1 MLDFKFFR
9 NNKTRV
15 FTDYM
20 DQMDDYFLGG
30 IQPTRNRND
39 RRPGSS
45 RREYN
50 SFSYP
55 NAGSLNGEMNY
66 LFIWLPN
73 DTRRIN
79 EYRLGMYQGCIKDF
93 GHTYDNTVIEDNE
106 MLFLI
111 PTIESIHIER
121 YETNVAI
128 GSNYEFSDPNELVT
142 IFYKIYT
149 ND

>member
-1 MLDFKFFR
+1 MKQFKFFQK
-9 NNKTRV
+9 NKTRV

-20 DQMDDYFLGG
+20 NQMDDYFLGG
-30 IQPTRNRND
+30 IQPTRNRSD

-55 NAGSLNGEMNY
+55 NAGGEMNY
-66 LFIWLPN
+66 IFIWLPN
-73 DTRRIN
+73 DTRQIN

-93 GHTYDNTVIEDNE
+93 GHTYDNTIIEDNE

-111 PTIESIHIER
+111 PTIESIHIIR
-121 YETNVAI
+121 LDINVAVCN
-128 GSNYEFSDPNELVT
+128 NYEFTDANELVT
-142 IFYKIYT
+142 IFYKIYIT
-149 ND
+149 R

>member
-1 MLDFKFFR
+1 MKQFKFFQK
-9 NNKTRV
+9 NKTRV

-50 SFSYP
+50 SFSY
-55 NAGSLNGEMNY
+55 AGGEMNY
-66 LFIWLPN
+66 IFIWLPN

-111 PTIESIHIER
+111 PIIESIHIIR
-121 YETNVAI
+121 LDINVAI

-142 IFYKIYT
+142 IFYKIYIT
-149 ND
+149 R